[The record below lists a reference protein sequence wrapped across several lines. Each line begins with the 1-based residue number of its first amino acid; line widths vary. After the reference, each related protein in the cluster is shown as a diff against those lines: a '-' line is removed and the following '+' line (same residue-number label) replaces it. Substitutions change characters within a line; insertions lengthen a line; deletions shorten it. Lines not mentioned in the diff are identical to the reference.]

1 MNHQPEKKQSR
12 FKNKIREIKNMK
24 KENLPLIIIIAS
36 LILIVV
42 NFIFTSNEMDL
53 AFWMRILSSGL
64 SILAMF
70 LIIRDRKK
78 QSEKKS
84 N

>member
-24 KENLPLIIIIAS
+24 NENLPLIIIIAS

>member
-64 SILAMF
+64 LILAMF